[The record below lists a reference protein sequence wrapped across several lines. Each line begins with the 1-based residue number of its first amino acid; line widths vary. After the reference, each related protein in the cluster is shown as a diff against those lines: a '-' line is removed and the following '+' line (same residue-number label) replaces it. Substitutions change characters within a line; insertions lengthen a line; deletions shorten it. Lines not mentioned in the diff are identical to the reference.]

1 MKIIRSNEGQVVRG
15 TTFTG
20 ETWLTRLLPAQA
32 PDGTSVSVVRFE
44 DGSRTNWHV
53 HPGEQVLYILEG
65 EGRVGTETE
74 EFSVSPGDV
83 IFSRRGERHWHG
95 AAEGKRMTHL
105 TVTTVGSPEW
115 FEAPD

>member
-1 MKIIRSNEGQVVRG
+1 MQIVRGTEGRVEQG

-20 ETWLTRLLPAQA
+20 ETWLTRLIPAQE
-32 PDGTSVSVVRFE
+32 PEGTAVSVVRFE

-53 HPGEQVLYILEG
+53 HPGEQVLYIIAG

-74 EFSVSPGDV
+74 EFQVFPGDV
-83 IFSRRGERHWHG
+83 VYSKRGERHWHG
-95 AAEGKRMTHL
+95 AAEGKSMTHL

-115 FEAPD
+115 FEAPA